1 MIRHTLKYHVYM
13 YAYVYRKVFILK
25 IVLLLMK
32 HISFIYQTFSF
43 RREALYKKI
52 NHIFL
57 FFPLSVDLYNKQHI

>member
-32 HISFIYQTFSF
+32 HI
-43 RREALYKKI
+43 
-52 NHIFL
+52 HISNIL
-57 FFPLSVDLYNKQHI
+57 FQKRSIV